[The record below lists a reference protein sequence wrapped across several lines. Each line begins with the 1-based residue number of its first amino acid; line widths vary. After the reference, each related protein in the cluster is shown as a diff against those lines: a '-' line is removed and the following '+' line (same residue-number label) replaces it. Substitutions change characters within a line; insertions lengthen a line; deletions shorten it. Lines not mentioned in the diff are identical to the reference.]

1 VAIAPPTLLLAGGR
15 GYSRRRR
22 VEGEFMKRSAWAL
35 MLAGAAALVSAGG
48 AAASRAAEAA
58 AGLEQTAE
66 TDTLVAPLDL
76 SLQPSAPESIYA
88 PPEAMSEQNAV
99 NAGGVNFTLYAIY
112 SSDYVYRGIDRS
124 ETSASEDSGNM
135 QIEGQMR
142 FDLGRFP
149 DLFMGVFT
157 NINDADPISRF
168 QEIRPYFGL
177 ELTARPI
184 IFTVGNTFYIY
195 PDRDEF
201 NTAEV
206 FARLKLDD
214 SYFFR
219 SDEPVFSPYVLAAWD
234 YDKYDGFYIEAGVRH
249 DFAIDE
255 LDVVLSPIARI
266 AYVLNQKAFR
276 EVGLPGNDPGFE
288 SGTSGNDTGFQHYEI
303 GMELSY
309 GLNDVLKIP
318 ARYGQ
323 LDLKGYLFYTDQ
335 LENDLRASTELYGGV
350 GIGFRY

>member
-1 VAIAPPTLLLAGGR
+1 MTVMAWRRNIWAGVVLLIAG
-15 GYSRRRR
+15 
-22 VEGEFMKRSAWAL
+22 SA
-35 MLAGAAALVSAGG
+35 V
-48 AAASRAAEAA
+48 RA
-58 AGLEQTAE
+58 QT
-66 TDTLVAPLDL
+66 TDQIIVPLNL
-76 SLQPSAPESIYA
+76 SLQAQTPESIYA
-88 PPEAMSEQNAV
+88 PPEAMAEENAI
-99 NAGGVNFTLYAIY
+99 NAGGVNFKLNATYF
-112 SSDYVYRGIDRS
+112 SDYVFRGIDRS
-124 ETSASEDSGNM
+124 ETSGREDSGNM
-135 QIEGQMR
+135 QIDGQMR
-142 FDLGRFP
+142 FELGRFP

-206 FARLKLDD
+206 FAQIKLDD

-219 SDEPVFSPYVLAAWD
+219 SDDPVFSPYVLAAWD

-249 DFAIDE
+249 DFE
-255 LDVVLSPIARI
+255 LEDLPLTISPIARI

-276 EVGLPGNDPGFE
+276 TVGLPGQDPSFE
-288 SGTSGNDTGFQHYEI
+288 SGTSGPDTGFQHYEL
-303 GMELSY
+303 GMELTY
-309 GLNDVLKIP
+309 GLNDLLHIP

-323 LDLKGYLFYTDQ
+323 FDLKGYLFYTDQ
-335 LENDLRASTELYGGV
+335 LQNDLRADTELYGGV
-350 GIGFRY
+350 GVGFSY